1 MSETMTVSK
10 QQIASKRGTLST
22 FWHDFRQRKVAFIS
36 FLFFVLLVILAV
48 IGPYIVPFNP
58 QTPDYNH
65 VLQGMSQ
72 KHWAGTDEY
81 GRDVLSRLIAGTRI
95 SLGIGISSVLIG
107 AMAGTI
113 LGLVSGYFGKWVD
126 KTIMRICDVLFAFPD
141 ILLAIGIVAI
151 LGPGLKNVIFA
162 VAFFS
167 VPSFARMVRGK
178 TLEVKEMLFIE
189 AEKSIGAKTN
199 RIIFR
204 HIFPETIPI
213 IIVYL
218 TMQVG
223 TAILA
228 AASLSFLGLGASP
241 SSPDWGAML
250 SMSRDYIGTAFNLVF
265 FPGLAIF
272 LTVLSLNN
280 LGDGLR
286 DILDPKIKD

>member
-1 MSETMTVSK
+1 MTVSK